1 MTPKPSKAFS
11 MQRVIFSTSRN
22 SDCNRPWLFK
32 ENCHSFDQ
40 FRDNWKIRLPL
51 FLARMQIFVF
61 MDRSVHRSPIQESH
75 KSKAVKNKVI
85 YFTSNFFP
93 RLLQPG
99 TCLVPWILTHS
110 HQNSRKLEVWK
121 KSGLF
126 LEVWPNKVFMGW
138 SMDQE
143 FPILP
148 SKPFGIWTSCASKR
162 LNTILQIANH
172 P

>member
-1 MTPKPSKAFS
+1 

-75 KSKAVKNKVI
+75 KSKAGKNKVI

-121 KSGLF
+121 KSGF
-126 LEVWPNKVFMGW
+126 SWK
-138 SMDQE
+138 SDQTKSLWDD
-143 FPILP
+143 PWILP
-148 SKPFGIWTSCASKR
+148 SKPFGIWTSCSSKR
-162 LNTILQIANH
+162 LNTFLQIVNH

>member
-1 MTPKPSKAFS
+1 MDNHSPVIKGESHSFYRKKTPMTPKPSKAFS

-75 KSKAVKNKVI
+75 KSKAGKNKVI

-99 TCLVPWILTHS
+99 TCLFPWILT
-110 HQNSRKLEVWK
+110 KE
-121 KSGLF
+121 SGFF
-126 LEVWPNKVFMGW
+126 LEV
-138 SMDQE
+138 
-143 FPILP
+143 
-148 SKPFGIWTSCASKR
+148 
-162 LNTILQIANH
+162 
-172 P
+172 